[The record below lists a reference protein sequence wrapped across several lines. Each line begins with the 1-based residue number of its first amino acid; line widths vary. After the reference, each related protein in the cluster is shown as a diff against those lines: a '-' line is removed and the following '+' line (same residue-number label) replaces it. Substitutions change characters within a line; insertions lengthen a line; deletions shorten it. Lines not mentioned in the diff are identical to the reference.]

1 MKTKILH
8 NILSCHGLSGLRLVT
23 ASMLVI
29 ASVVAFTAAVSFA
42 NSTTPD
48 TDAVS
53 PNFLRNMHSQTLMRA
68 PRGHS
73 NGMKGAGVNGTT
85 MDLNAFPY
93 SGTTVDSVRTFDGQY
108 FAPGYYGNGFFNN
121 HWYLNTLGNAP
132 QFGGTTTFNAPI
144 IPVSLDMRNSDGSPR
159 YVRQVNGM
167 VFTCDNANLT
177 SDCHRLYYDA
187 TTFTENG
194 TSLLN
199 LVLNSPVFANASYSS
214 SVTPTQFADAIDRA
228 EFFHMA
234 KSDWHTVL
242 SPAPKTPAQP
252 YVMTLIE
259 GTYFFSL
266 NDDGTCCRYVLV
278 DEPTFFSKLFPPTID
293 LSDTSTILGRAEHGD
308 ITQHDISTFLFPN
321 TFLYFSTPSTLFNC
335 CVLGFHSFD
344 GEIVNNVTRLY
355 VFNYSTW
362 VSPGFLPDAFK
373 DVSVLSHEM
382 AETFNDPFVVAFDN
396 HNLTQFW
403 LAPNGNCQET
413 RETGDVIEGLANA
426 TFPMMLNGFLYHP
439 QNEAL
444 LQWFSGG
451 SDSIDGAL
459 SYPDESVL
467 AGTSGVPN
475 PPFVCP

>member
-1 MKTKILH
+1 MKKKILQ
-8 NILSCHGLSGLRLVT
+8 NTLSHHALSRLRLVT

-29 ASVVAFTAAVSFA
+29 ASVAAFTAAVSFA

-53 PNFLRNMHSQTLMRA
+53 GNFLRNMHSQTLMRF

-85 MDLNAFPY
+85 MNLNVAPFL
-93 SGTTVDSVRTFDGQY
+93 GTTVDSVRTFDGQY
-108 FAPGYYGNGFFNN
+108 FAPGYEGGFFNN

-144 IPVSLDMRNSDGSPR
+144 IPVSVDMRNSDGSPR
-159 YVRQVNGM
+159 YVRVVNQM

-177 SDCHRLYYDA
+177 PDCHRLYYDA

-214 SVTPTQFADAIDRA
+214 SVTPTQITDAIDRA

-252 YVMTLIE
+252 YVMTFIQ

-266 NDDGTCCRYVLV
+266 NDDNTCCRFVLV
-278 DEPTFFSKLFPPTID
+278 DTAAFANQLFPQTID

-308 ITQHDISTFLFPN
+308 ITQHDIATFLFPN
-321 TFLYFSTPSTLFNC
+321 TFLYSGPLAEFC

-344 GEIVNNVTRLY
+344 AEIVNNVTRFY
-355 VFNYSTW
+355 VFNYSSW
-362 VSPGFLPDAFK
+362 ISPGFLPDAFK
-373 DVSVLSHEM
+373 DVTALSHEM
-382 AETFNDPFVVAFDN
+382 AETFNDPFVAAFDN
-396 HNLTQFW
+396 HNLTQIW
-403 LAPNGNCQET
+403 LAPNGNCQAN

-475 PPFVCP
+475 PPLLTCP